1 MEKAIIFIC
10 LCIGMLFAGD
20 FEVKGSMVY
29 DEETKLLWQKNPSNK
44 KMTWSEAK
52 DYCESLELRLPNLY
66 ELKSLVDYTK
76 YNPAIR
82 TDLINIKTDDWYWS
96 ASEFKGVYSY
106 VWVVDFFH
114 GGEDDW
120 GNKKSSY
127 YVLCVSGQ

>member
-1 MEKAIIFIC
+1 MKKAIIFIC
-10 LCIGMLFAGD
+10 LCIGILFAGD

-82 TDLINIKTDDWYWS
+82 TNLINIKTDDWYWS
-96 ASEFKGVYSY
+96 ASEYKGNSSGA
-106 VWVVDFFH
+106 WFVDFNY
-114 GGEDDW
+114 
-120 GNKKSSY
+120 GNDNWDRKKSSY